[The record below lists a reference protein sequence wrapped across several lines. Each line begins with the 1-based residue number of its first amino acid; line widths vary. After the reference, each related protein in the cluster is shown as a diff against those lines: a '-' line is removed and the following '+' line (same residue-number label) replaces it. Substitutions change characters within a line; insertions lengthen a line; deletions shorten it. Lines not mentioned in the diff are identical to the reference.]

1 MNSYGNSMFSAEDGG
16 FIIHEPRTERECV
29 ELLHEIPKR
38 FSCGDLILFLLLYLL
53 YPPEN
58 AAVKQRRKAVSAN
71 APTKIHKYAPPKIR
85 GRIYFA

>member
-29 ELLHEIPKR
+29 ELFHEIPKR

-53 YPPEN
+53 YPPEKCRRET
-58 AAVKQRRKAVSAN
+58 AAESCQRKCADEN
-71 APTKIHKYAPPKIR
+71 T
-85 GRIYFA
+85 